1 MNTGR
6 LTGAERQ
13 LASNDSDGIFNFD
26 NKENNLVD
34 KNDTRTLTLRLA
46 RATLQANRSRDRIF
60 SQDLFFDP
68 AWDIMLMLFVASAE
82 NVMLPL
88 GDVVAELPGS
98 PTTITRYINLLEE
111 RGYLLC
117 KRMHEGASPLY
128 LQLTA
133 LAEEK
138 VAEALSRDV

>member
-1 MNTGR
+1 MRTGR
-6 LTGAERQ
+6 LMGAERQ

-34 KNDTRTLTLRLA
+34 TTDTGAATLRLA

-60 SQDLFFDP
+60 TQGLFFDP
-68 AWDIMLMLFVASAE
+68 AWDIMLMLYVASGE
-82 NVMLPL
+82 GVMLPL

-111 RGYLLC
+111 RGFLVC
-117 KRMHEGASPLY
+117 KRLHEGASPLY

-138 VAEALSRDV
+138 ISEALCGTA

>member
-1 MNTGR
+1 MNMGR

-34 KNDTRTLTLRLA
+34 ITDMDAATLRLA
-46 RATLQANRSRDRIF
+46 RAALRANRSRDRIF
-60 SQDLFFDP
+60 SQELFFDP

-82 NVMLPL
+82 GVMLPL
-88 GDVVAELPGS
+88 GDVVAHLPGS
-98 PTTITRYINLLEE
+98 PTTITRYITVLEE
-111 RGYLLC
+111 RGLLVC
-117 KRMHEGASPLY
+117 KRLHDGASPLY

-138 VAEALSRDV
+138 MAEALGGNS